1 MFAHFLIKFQ
11 VVITPTRVLLVVPE
25 LLMGNRVLRTFDKD
39 GNGALRIQ
47 FRDDDGTPLRLNTV
61 GLFLIQTTTFNTLS
75 RGIYIGGILF
85 IQCFFLTKEK
95 VEQKVERLAYD

>member
-1 MFAHFLIKFQ
+1 M
-11 VVITPTRVLLVVPE
+11 VPE

-47 FRDDDGTPLRLNTV
+47 FRDDDGSPLRLNTA

-75 RGIYIGGILF
+75 RGIYIGGTFFCLILIF
-85 IQCFFLTKEK
+85 SYKEK
-95 VEQKVERLAYD
+95 GLGKKLIEFFDYTATKLSSIMNLSG